1 MVICCALVS
10 IWNKLK
16 SCLEILK
23 LMRLALVNSS
33 SLIFYF
39 VCPKKIIFEKDE
51 M

>member
-23 LMRLALVNSS
+23 LMRLALFNSS
-33 SLIFYF
+33 SLFF
-39 VCPKKIIFEKDE
+39 LFCLSKKIIFEKDE